1 LCGPKNIDFL
11 INEFDSRF
19 DLTWWLPLGAQRK
32 KMFVSHLTFAED
44 TNVKVVTQLNIRHDR
59 NPANLKC

>member
-1 LCGPKNIDFL
+1 VSFFCGPKNIDFL

-32 KMFVSHLTFAED
+32 K
-44 TNVKVVTQLNIRHDR
+44 NV
-59 NPANLKC
+59 